1 VVLKICQSLFTAMSV
16 VKKYRPITWEIEH
29 PCPQCGAPITLGETD
44 RLFSCSYCRT
54 RLYLIPKDYFRYYLP
69 PSKHFSEDFIF
80 IPYWRL
86 KGMVFFCEADELGHR
101 IIDVSSLAL
110 RHTFLP
116 PSLGVRP
123 QALKLR
129 FISPEMKATFFN
141 PYVSLETVIQN
152 IGMQLHPLNSSI
164 SIGPAA
170 YKAFIGETASLIYSP
185 IFIHQ
190 DMAHDAIIGKPL
202 VSVPK
207 DFADGLLSFDQ
218 QKDWQVNFVPTLCP
232 NCGWDLLG
240 ERDSV
245 ALFCKNCN
253 SAWEASQTGLRQM
266 DFGMIPSKGDNVF
279 YLPFWRMNV
288 HMEGLKIQSYAD
300 LLRVAKV
307 PKAMKEEEEGFDLY
321 FWSPAFK
328 VPPELFLRL
337 TQGMTISQQREEF
350 ERSLPWASLYPVTL
364 PASEAAETIKITTA
378 NLAINKKMIFPK
390 LNQIKIHLNESLLV
404 YLPFTPSGIDFIEP
418 RTQICIHKNYLKL
431 GRDL

>member
-1 VVLKICQSLFTAMSV
+1 MVLKICQILFTAMSA
-16 VKKYRPITWEIEH
+16 VKEYRPITWEIEH

-69 PSKHFSEDFIF
+69 PSDLFLKDLIF

-86 KGMVFFCEADELGHR
+86 KGMVFFCEADVLGHR
-101 IIDVSSLAL
+101 IIDMSSLAL
-110 RHTFLP
+110 GHTFLP

-129 FISPEMKATFFN
+129 FISPEIKATFFT
-141 PYVSLETVIQN
+141 PHVSLETVIQH
-152 IGMQLHPLNSSI
+152 IGMQLHSLNGSA
-164 SIGPAA
+164 GPIV
-170 YKAFIGETASLIYSP
+170 YKAFVGETASLIYSP
-185 IFIHQ
+185 IFVHQ

-207 DFADGLLSFDQ
+207 DFGDSLLSFDQ
-218 QKDWQVNFVPTLCP
+218 QKDWQVNFVSTLCP
-232 NCGWDLLG
+232 NCGWDLLA

-253 SAWEASQTGLRQM
+253 SAWEASQPGLRQV
-266 DFGMIPSKGDNVF
+266 DFGMIPSKEDNAF

-288 HMEGLKIQSYAD
+288 QMEGLEIQSYDD
-300 LLRVAKV
+300 LLRGAKV
-307 PKAMKEEEEGFDLY
+307 PKVMKEEEETFHLY
-321 FWSPAFK
+321 FWTPAFK

-337 TQGMTISQQREEF
+337 TQGMTISHQREDF

-364 PASEAAETIKITTA
+364 PVSVATETIKITIA
-378 NLAINKKMIFPK
+378 NLAIDKKMTYSK
-390 LNQIKIHLNESLLV
+390 LHEIEIHLNESLLV
-404 YLPFTPSGIDFIEP
+404 YLPFIPSGIDFIEP
-418 RTQICIHKNYLKL
+418 HSKICIHKNSLKL